1 MEIYNKYRT
10 IINTIVLMFLY
21 AINTYISTA
30 ESINAN
36 ARYLGFVFGAI
47 ALYPLIVNF
56 STFFISK
63 IDFEKEQSQN
73 IGYIAIGAAILT
85 GAIQIAQAM
94 VGSGAF

>member
-1 MEIYNKYRT
+1 MGV
-10 IINTIVLMFLY
+10 NTIVLMFLY
-21 AINTYISTA
+21 TINTYIATA
-30 ESINAN
+30 DFINAN
-36 ARYLGFVFGAI
+36 ARYLGFVFGAV